1 MHKKSASRST
11 LFLMELMIVIF
22 IFALCAAV
30 CMRLFGA
37 AYSMS
42 SDSDALN
49 HATAISKTAAGCY
62 KAADG
67 DLALWCRLMDASD
80 PLAESA
86 VQNGRAELYYDVAWQ
101 RTDAPCRD
109 GFYLCIV
116 QEDIVPKDVLPED
129 AAIESA
135 HESVQNNVRAAK
147 ILVGHTDGTEIF
159 QLSVKKAV
167 LHAGGEVYAP

>member
-49 HATAISKTAAGCY
+49 HATSISKTAAGCY

-67 DLALWCRLMDASD
+67 DLALWCRLMDAPD
-80 PLAESA
+80 TLAESA
-86 VQNGRAELYYDVAWQ
+86 VQNGMAELYYDAAWQ
-101 RTDAPCRD
+101 CTDAPCRD

-116 QEDIVPKDVLPED
+116 QED
-129 AAIESA
+129 AAMK
-135 HESVQNNVRAAK
+135 SVQNNLRAAK

-167 LHAGGEVYAP
+167 LHAGGEAYAP